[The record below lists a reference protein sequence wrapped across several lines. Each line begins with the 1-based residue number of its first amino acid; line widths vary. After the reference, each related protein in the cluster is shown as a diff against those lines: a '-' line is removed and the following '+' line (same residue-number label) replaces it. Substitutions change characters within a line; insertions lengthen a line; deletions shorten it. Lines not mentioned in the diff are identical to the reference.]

1 MSTANTDASAE
12 RTDRTVLDLLC
23 KSDSV
28 TVGDLAR
35 EMGVTATAVRQRLN
49 RLMGQGMVAR
59 TTAGSSRGRPSHH
72 YRLTEKGR
80 RTTGENFADLARA
93 LWKEIQEIEDADVRK
108 GLVSK
113 LASGLANAYAPTM
126 TGTTPSE
133 RMLEIKQIFSERDVP
148 LSVDESESLPKLTV
162 HACPYPD
169 LATENHRTICAMEK
183 SLFSNL
189 LMEEVTL
196 TTCQL
201 DGATCCTFEMN

>member
-1 MSTANTDASAE
+1 MSIANTDSSKE

-23 KSDSV
+23 RLESA

-49 RLMGQGMVAR
+49 RLMGQEIVTR

-72 YRLTEKGR
+72 YSLTEKGR
-80 RTTGENFADLARA
+80 RTTGENFADLAHA
-93 LWKEIQEIEDADVRK
+93 LWKEIQEIEDADIRT
-108 GLVSK
+108 GLLNR
-113 LASGLANAYAPTM
+113 LAEALTNAYAPLM
-126 TGTTPSE
+126 KGTTPSE
-133 RMLEIKQIFSERDVP
+133 RMLEIKEIFGERNIP
-148 LSVDESESLPKLTV
+148 FSVDESQSLPKLTV
-162 HACPYPD
+162 HVCPYPD
-169 LATENHRTICAMEK
+169 LATEDRTICTMEK

-189 LMEEVTL
+189 LMEDVTL

>member
-1 MSTANTDASAE
+1 MSTPNTESSAE

-23 KSDSV
+23 RLESV

-49 RLMGQGMVAR
+49 RLMGQGMVER
-59 TTAGSSRGRPSHH
+59 TTAGSSRGRPSHY

-80 RTTGENFADLARA
+80 RTTGENFADLAHA
-93 LWKEIQEIEDADVRK
+93 LWKEIQKIEDADLRK
-108 GLVSK
+108 GLLGR
-113 LASGLANAYAPTM
+113 LARGLANAYAPTM
-126 TGTTPSE
+126 TGTTLSE
-133 RMLEIKQIFSERDVP
+133 RMLEIKQIFGERNIP
-148 LSVDESESLPKLTV
+148 FSVDESHSLPRLTA

-169 LATENHRTICAMEK
+169 LATEDRAICAMER

-189 LMEEVTL
+189 LMEDVTL

>member
-1 MSTANTDASAE
+1 MSIANTDSSKE

-23 KSDSV
+23 RLESV

-49 RLMGQGMVAR
+49 RLMGQGIVTR
-59 TTAGSSRGRPSHH
+59 TTAGSSRGRPCHH

-80 RTTGENFADLARA
+80 RTTGENFADLAHA
-93 LWKEIQEIEDADVRK
+93 LWKEIQEIEDADIRT
-108 GLVSK
+108 GLLSRLTQG
-113 LASGLANAYAPTM
+113 LASAYAPIM

-133 RMLEIKQIFSERDVP
+133 RMLEIKQIFGERNIP
-148 LSVDESESLPKLTV
+148 FSVDESQSLPKLTV
-162 HACPYPD
+162 HACPYPG
-169 LATENHRTICAMEK
+169 LATEDRTICAMEK
-183 SLFSNL
+183 NLFSNL
-189 LMEEVTL
+189 LMEDVTL